1 MLKSGSAAA
10 GRRSVQKTFDTFT
23 YKVPR
28 PRFRD
33 ADLARRHRMLIAR
46 HWQLLARL
54 RQAGLP
60 LDAALAS
67 LEALTR
73 LNRLFNQAASSTKN
87 PAHGNQ
93 IL

>member
-1 MLKSGSAAA
+1 
-10 GRRSVQKTFDTFT
+10 
-23 YKVPR
+23 
-28 PRFRD
+28 
-33 ADLARRHRMLIAR
+33 MLIAR

>member
-1 MLKSGSAAA
+1 
-10 GRRSVQKTFDTFT
+10 
-23 YKVPR
+23 
-28 PRFRD
+28 
-33 ADLARRHRMLIAR
+33 MLIAR

-73 LNRLFNQAASSTKN
+73 LNHLFNQMVVVKKSA
-87 PAHGNQ
+87 
-93 IL
+93 